1 MASNFPGV
9 TKLGHGF
16 SEIPIK
22 KKNTTWRSSTSSYFL
37 PTSTRRGSPSEAKH
51 RRIPFLFFSFP
62 GSWLVRGWCVWRMA
76 GRYEWRSRFR
86 SGGAWWIEDRGISTK
101 TAATLRTVEPCGLLQ
116 DFQRGGGQPAHDRR
130 TGTCDEDCG
139 RSRWQVACCLRA
151 SRLPKSR
158 TGTTLGAR
166 LTRLSDPHLSVVRL
180 HDIIKPGLHTPS
192 PEAVGAAR
200 NTTLRSRYPVESILE
215 AAVRAYCCGRRARS
229 MLSELLCALGDAG
242 AAVAPHTGAAVR
254 VRC

>member
-1 MASNFPGV
+1 
-9 TKLGHGF
+9 
-16 SEIPIK
+16 
-22 KKNTTWRSSTSSYFL
+22 
-37 PTSTRRGSPSEAKH
+37 
-51 RRIPFLFFSFP
+51 
-62 GSWLVRGWCVWRMA
+62 VRGWCVWRMA

-139 RSRWQVACCLRA
+139 RSRWQVASCLRA

-166 LTRLSDPHLSVVRL
+166 LTRISDPHLSVVRL

-215 AAVRAYCCGRRARS
+215 AAVRAYCCGRRAHS
-229 MLSELLCALGDAG
+229 VELLCAPDVDV
-242 AAVAPHTGAAVR
+242 AVVRARCCRNCYARLVMLELQWRPIPELLSAFDVDGAAVR
-254 VRC
+254 AQ